1 MSTHLHNRSA
11 FLKRPCSQR
20 CSMSSMVFVLAIGIA
35 SVATAQTAEETWAKL
50 RGPERKVTAVYQ
62 LPERD
67 PKLPNVFIYGD
78 SISIHYTPRVREVLA
93 GKANVYRFYGNGNHS
108 GRFIPAMTKMHTAMR
123 DKNVEGHWDFKW
135 DAIHLNVGIHDLKYV
150 RKKQMNPPSQY
161 EKNLRAIFEFLEKT
175 EPDAKII
182 FASTTPLP
190 ARPAGNCKPGDSAA
204 YNEVVKK
211 VLKDYPKVILNDLY
225 ALTKPNPDWFRKP
238 ADAHFGQEGC
248 HAQGEQVAARIL
260 EALNHRKR
268 QTPNQTDTP

>member
-1 MSTHLHNRSA
+1 MSIHLQNHRTLLVSFVAVISA
-11 FLKRPCSQR
+11 SC
-20 CSMSSMVFVLAIGIA
+20 AY
-35 SVATAQTAEETWAKL
+35 AETVEEAWAKL
-50 RGPERKVTAVYQ
+50 RGAERKVSAVYQ
-62 LPERD
+62 LPDRD

-150 RKKQMNPPSQY
+150 RKKQMNPPAQY
-161 EKNLRAIFEFLEKT
+161 EKNLRAIFDFLEKT

-182 FASTTPLP
+182 FASTTPLS

-225 ALTKPNPDWFRKP
+225 ALTKPNPDWYRKP
-238 ADAHFGQEGC
+238 GDLHFGKEGC
-248 HAQGEQVAARIL
+248 HKLGEQVATAIL
-260 EALNHRKR
+260 EALR
-268 QTPNQTDTP
+268 DTKGSQKTN